1 MSSTLTKW
9 LLFTVKHSGE
19 ESYWQQS
26 IIWFLSTASWIQT
39 ITNISA
45 EGLYRGSIKTHLIS
59 SILHVVSVTL
69 ETVAGPRW
77 LRPTQR
83 FRFLGKITTITTL
96 YIKFKG
102 CKCKHT
108 NLNCYSNLQNWL
120 LILICKILE
129 IFSKINPTTGYG
141 ITVQCQLLDMWQKDV
156 HVYKYQVSVYR
167 CTLVHHNQLTVHQLT
182 WSGVR
187 NAPTDFGTMYDSRT
201 AEGQTVKADI
211 NFYQGSW
218 MSFDLPGHRVMLK
231 FITWIT

>member
-19 ESYWQQS
+19 ESYRQQS

-83 FRFLGKITTITTL
+83 FRFLGYITTITTL

-129 IFSKINPTTGYG
+129 IFSKINPPLAMELQYNVSYSTCDKKTSMCTSIRWVCTGTPQSADCASADLVRG
-141 ITVQCQLLDMWQKDV
+141 QECTHWLWDNVWLKD
-156 HVYKYQVSVYR
+156 
-167 CTLVHHNQLTVHQLT
+167 
-182 WSGVR
+182 
-187 NAPTDFGTMYDSRT
+187 
-201 AEGQTVKADI
+201 
-211 NFYQGSW
+211 SW
-218 MSFDLPGHRVMLK
+218 RSNS
-231 FITWIT
+231 

>member
-19 ESYWQQS
+19 ESYRQQS

-83 FRFLGKITTITTL
+83 FRFLGYITTITTL

-129 IFSKINPTTGYG
+129 IFSKINPPLAMELQYNVSYSTCDKKTSMCTSIRWVCTGVHWYTTISWLCISWPGQG
-141 ITVQCQLLDMWQKDV
+141 SGMHPLTLGQCMTQGQLKVKQLKMTSTFIRGVEWAST
-156 HVYKYQVSVYR
+156 YQVIGS
-167 CTLVHHNQLTVHQLT
+167 C
-182 WSGVR
+182 WS
-187 NAPTDFGTMYDSRT
+187 
-201 AEGQTVKADI
+201 
-211 NFYQGSW
+211 
-218 MSFDLPGHRVMLK
+218 L
-231 FITWIT
+231 